1 MKKYIKINVRT
12 KGETV
17 NWRIGEHILDSL
29 CEFQGNLLPEQ
40 ISHNPDKFDAPFLG
54 KKCVE
59 NFWATP
65 VTLSYGGGTFEVA
78 DTFAWRRKKSVKSLG
93 YVTHTKRNIKSQIV
107 PGEISF
113 TSDYASKV
121 NFYELFKSWCCILPP
136 QIGML
141 HLFVEE
147 ELKDLGRYD
156 SFRLGSFNASL
167 NPEICGIGWA
177 MYYGPDFCKN
187 IDIQKLEESGFF
199 VEKIGDGFIV
209 RVTQNIADVNDN
221 FAIFSERREEMR
233 KLFPQNFFKGED
245 DE

>member
-1 MKKYIKINVRT
+1 MKKYIKINIRT
-12 KGETV
+12 KAETINLCVGEAIV
-17 NWRIGEHILDSL
+17 DALHEYQGSL
-29 CEFQGNLLPEQ
+29 APEQ
-40 ISHNPDKFDAPFLG
+40 ISHNPDKFGEPFLG
-54 KKCVE
+54 KKSVE

-65 VTLSYGGGTFEVA
+65 VTLNYGGGTFEVA
-78 DTFAWRRKKSVKSLG
+78 DTFAWRRKKTIKSFG
-93 YVTHTKRNIKSQIV
+93 DITHTKRNVKSQVV

-113 TSDYASKV
+113 TSDYTSKV
-121 NFYELFKSWCCILPP
+121 NFYELFRSWCCILPP

-147 ELKDLGRYD
+147 ELKELGKYD

-177 MYYGPDFCKN
+177 MYYGPDFCKD
-187 IDIQKLEESGFF
+187 IDIQKLEAAGFF

-209 RVTQNIADVNDN
+209 RVTQNISDVNDS
-221 FAIFSERREEMR
+221 FAIFSGRREEMR
-233 KLFPQNFFKGED
+233 KLFPKNFFKVED